1 MGVIR
6 FQASDKNLKEAVKKR
21 AALACFLLGF
31 LYESGRGVVQD
42 YKKAKECYQ
51 KAIKT
56 GNEEVKNL
64 A

>member
-1 MGVIR
+1 M
-6 FQASDKNLKEAVKKR
+6 
-21 AALACFLLGF
+21 ACFLLGF